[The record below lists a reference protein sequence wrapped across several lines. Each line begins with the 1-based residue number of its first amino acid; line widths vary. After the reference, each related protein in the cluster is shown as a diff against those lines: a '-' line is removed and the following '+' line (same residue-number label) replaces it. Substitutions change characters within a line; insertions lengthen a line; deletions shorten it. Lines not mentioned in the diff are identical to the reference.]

1 MRSILSL
8 GDLSSAE
15 LHSVLNRA
23 ARLKKEFKHG
33 TGPDSLKGKL
43 VGLVFEKPSTRT
55 RTSFEAAAL
64 RLGGHSLYLASNEL
78 QLSRGEP
85 VKDTARI
92 LGRYLNFI
100 VARVYSQDTLR
111 QFAEFSGISTI
122 NALSDMEHPTQVI
135 SDLLTIKEAK
145 GRLEGLKLA
154 YIGDGDNVCNSL
166 LLGASMVGMDMVVGC
181 PAGYAPDPDIFR
193 LAQENATKSGSSLCV
208 FNDPE
213 SAAEGA
219 DVLYTDVWVSMGE
232 EKERRRRMHA
242 FKGFQINSNLL
253 KQAAKDVVVMHCL
266 PAHRGLEITDEVIEG
281 KQSIVWQQGE
291 NKLYGAAAVLDW
303 LVGQK

>member
-15 LHSVLNRA
+15 LDSLLGRA
-23 ARLKKEFKHG
+23 AHLKKEIKQG
-33 TGPDSLKGKL
+33 TELDSLKGKV
-43 VGLVFEKPSTRT
+43 VGVLFEKPSTRT
-55 RTSFEAAAL
+55 RTSFEVATL

-92 LGRYLNFI
+92 LGRYLDVI
-100 VARVYSQDTLR
+100 VGRVYSQDTLR
-111 QFAEFSGISTI
+111 QLAEFSGISII
-122 NALSDMEHPTQVI
+122 NGLSDTEHPTQII

-145 GRLEGLKLA
+145 GKLKGLKLA
-154 YIGDGDNVCNSL
+154 FIGDGDNVCNSL
-166 LLGASMVGMDMVVGC
+166 LLGASMVGMDMVVAC
-181 PAGYAPDPDIFR
+181 PAGYTPNPDILR
-193 LAQENATKSGSSLCV
+193 LAQANAAKSGASVSV
-208 FNDPE
+208 VHDPKR
-213 SAAEGA
+213 AGAGA

-232 EKERRRRMHA
+232 EKERDRKMRA

-253 KQAAKDVVVMHCL
+253 KHAAKDAVVMHCL

-281 KQSIVWQQGE
+281 RQSVVWQQGE
-291 NKLYGAAAVLDW
+291 NKLYGAAATLEFV
-303 LVGQK
+303 VKS